1 VLKNL
6 FALVGVTVVG
16 VKVAEWYVRFQ
27 ELEEENTELKRQAGI
42 QTEPR

>member
-1 VLKNL
+1 MLKNL

-27 ELEEENTELKRQAGI
+27 ELEEENVELRRQARVR
-42 QTEPR
+42 TEAR